1 MKNRIFILALVLCL
15 LMSSMVY
22 AEGVD
27 VSQVIDLDKA
37 EWAEPYIQK
46 VMDTDVMPIYSTNEF
61 KPTDYATKM
70 EVINVIYRIALL
82 KGDVTTDVADDY
94 VTKHL
99 PTIESY
105 LIPKTLEPYGP
116 DNHRAIAYALEK
128 NILKKS
134 ELSLFFVNGEFEVIS
149 KVDASVFM
157 SKAMNV
163 YLKDNV
169 NKFYE
174 IQYKD
179 GAEITLLQ
187 WPWINLLIEK
197 EIVVGGT
204 DNYFYPNSILNRS
217 ILSVI
222 SSNILNK
229 LEDVTVDVTNP
240 DTPVT
245 AGTLTSMNGKISII
259 HYDLN
264 IIEVR
269 DSNNRLYVYDAS
281 NGTLTMN
288 GADIALQNL
297 EPGMDVSVTAI
308 GKDLK
313 TLNVLEDLTA
323 IDGTLN
329 GIGLKVT
336 VNGETFRPVSMTVNG
351 QFKYYKALNSV
362 VVERDY
368 QPSSI
373 DELNE
378 GDVVKISYQGEY
390 VKKIEALSSK
400 AVLDGA
406 LQRST
411 GFNDG
416 DVVSIKLSNGKL
428 FEQTIDGE
436 IGKVNIDSDLAK
448 GDIVKITLEKGK
460 ITAVEGTG
468 LSTEATGR
476 ITEIVIS
483 STPSVSIMT
492 KDGDTKNFNIAE
504 NVVVNNLGTD
514 DSNGLYSLR
523 LDQDV
528 TLELSGM
535 AVDRISINQSVEK
548 THFNAKITEIHKNI
562 NLIKAVDANNKVWI
576 VSLEGSDQN
585 INDYLVDD
593 SVYIYGVEVS
603 GELFEADLIIV
614 LE

>member
-1 MKNRIFILALVLCL
+1 
-15 LMSSMVY
+15 MVY

-27 VSQVIDLDKA
+27 VSQITDLEEA

-46 VMDTDVMPIYSTNEF
+46 VTDTDVMPLYSTNEF
-61 KPTDYATKM
+61 KPLGHATKM

-82 KGDVTTDVADDY
+82 KGDVTTDLADDY

-99 PTIESY
+99 PTIEAY
-105 LIPKTLEPYGP
+105 LIPNTLEPYGP
-116 DNHRAIAYALEK
+116 DNHRAIAYALER

-134 ELSLFFVNGEFEVIS
+134 ELSLFFVNGKFEVIS

-163 YLKDNV
+163 YLKENV

-217 ILSVI
+217 ILSVL
-222 SSNILNK
+222 SSNILNE
-229 LEDVTVDVTNP
+229 LDGVTVDAST
-240 DTPVT
+240 DTETPVVT
-245 AGTLTSMNGKISII
+245 GTLTSMNGKISII

-269 DSNNRLYVYDAS
+269 DENNKLYVYDAS
-281 NGTLTMN
+281 NGVLTLNDAT
-288 GADIALQNL
+288 ITLQNL
-297 EPGMDVSVTAI
+297 EPGMDVKVTAI

-313 TLNVLEDLTA
+313 TLNVLEDLTS

-336 VNGETFRPVSMTVNG
+336 VKGETFRPISISVNG

-362 VVERDY
+362 VIERDY
-368 QPSSI
+368 QTSTL
-373 DELNE
+373 DDLNE
-378 GDVVKISYQGEY
+378 GDVVKISYQGDY
-390 VKKIEALSSK
+390 VKKIEALSNK

-428 FEQTIDGE
+428 FEQTIDGN
-436 IGKVNIDSDLAK
+436 IGKVNITSDLAK

-468 LSTEATGR
+468 LSTEASGR
-476 ITEIVIS
+476 ITKIVIS
-483 STPSVSIMT
+483 SSPSVSIMT
-492 KDGDTKNFNIAE
+492 KAGETKNFNIAS
-504 NVVVNNLGTD
+504 NVVVNNLGSD
-514 DSNGLYSLR
+514 DSNGLYALR

-562 NLIKAVDANNKVWI
+562 NLLKAEDASGKVWI

-585 INDYLVDD
+585 INDYTVDD